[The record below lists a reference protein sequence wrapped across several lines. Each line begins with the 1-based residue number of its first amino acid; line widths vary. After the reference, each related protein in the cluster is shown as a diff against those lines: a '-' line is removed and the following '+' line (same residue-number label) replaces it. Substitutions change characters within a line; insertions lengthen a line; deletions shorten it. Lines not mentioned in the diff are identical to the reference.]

1 MQKVLSAVNKVLMK
15 ALKTWSQ
22 YNTLTDISV
31 ASLYFQNNLSQKLI
45 LFYPVSVVR
54 EKLL

>member
-15 ALKTWSQ
+15 ALKTWNP
-22 YNTLTDISV
+22 YNTLTDLSM

-45 LFYPVSVVR
+45 LFYPESVVR

>member
-15 ALKTWSQ
+15 ALRTRNQ
-22 YNTLTDISV
+22 YNSLTDFSM
-31 ASLYFQNNLSQKLI
+31 ASLYFQNNFSQKLI
-45 LFYPVSVVR
+45 LFYPESAVR